1 MAKDEGITQRD
12 LLRIRSEL
20 SKELEAI
27 SPLQRKEYLE
37 AAEDAYR
44 GLSKMARIRQFVR
57 A

>member
-20 SKELEAI
+20 SKELEAM